1 MKKLMVMMLAV
12 VMSVSLAACGGS
24 KDNGDG
30 SNAGTENNAAG
41 NNTGNGTAENTNG
54 TAGNE
59 AESVFGDVPMAD
71 LKTAV
76 TDILGENYWP
86 EMALDAEMLT
96 TVCGITE
103 DMYDD
108 FLAEMPMMS
117 AHIDTMIIIKAKD
130 GQVEAVEEALNT
142 YRDSLISNSLY
153 PSHVAK
159 SQASRIEVFDHYV
172 CFMLLGGD
180 TSSVNEQG
188 EEAIIAY
195 CQEQN
200 EKAIDAIRTALTE

>member
-1 MKKLMVMMLAV
+1 MKKLAVLMLAM
-12 VMSVSLAACGGS
+12 VMSVSVVACGGNDTN
-24 KDNGDG
+24 DNNGNG
-30 SNAGTENNAAG
+30 TSAGTESGATDNTATDNAGDNNADG
-41 NNTGNGTAENTNG
+41 
-54 TAGNE
+54 
-59 AESVFGDVPMAD
+59 ESVFGDVPMAD

-86 EMALDAEMLT
+86 AMALDAQMLSDM
-96 TVCGITE
+96 CGITE
-103 DMYDD
+103 DMYED

-142 YRDSLISNSLY
+142 YRDSLVENSLY

-159 SQASRIEVFDHYV
+159 SQASRIEVFDNYV
-172 CFMLLGGD
+172 CFVLLGGD
-180 TSSVNEQG
+180 TTSVEEQG
-188 EEAIIAY
+188 EEAIITY
-195 CQEQN
+195 CQEEN

>member
-1 MKKLMVMMLAV
+1 MKKLAVLMLAM
-12 VMSVSLAACGGS
+12 VMSVSVVACGGNDTN
-24 KDNGDG
+24 DNNGNG
-30 SNAGTENNAAG
+30 TSAGTESGATDNTATDNAGDNNADG
-41 NNTGNGTAENTNG
+41 
-54 TAGNE
+54 
-59 AESVFGDVPMAD
+59 ESVFGDVPMAD

-86 EMALDAEMLT
+86 AMALDAQMLSDM
-96 TVCGITE
+96 CGITE
-103 DMYDD
+103 DMYED

-142 YRDSLISNSLY
+142 YRDSLVENSLY

-159 SQASRIEVFDHYV
+159 SQASRIEVFDNYV
-172 CFMLLGGD
+172 CFVLLGGD
-180 TSSVNEQG
+180 TTAVEEQG

-195 CQEQN
+195 CQEEN